1 MAFGF
6 GTRCGD
12 ARNSSAPAVY
22 RCHFLTNSINT
33 HSSALDSDVGSS
45 LIVTLPSDHES
56 IDSASSYPCTGL
68 NYDMDSLAAVD
79 APLAQLVAGLSDVIE
94 TFGKK
99 EDVNSVRY

>member
-1 MAFGF
+1 MLEIVRHRQFSGV
-6 GTRCGD
+6 TI
-12 ARNSSAPAVY
+12 
-22 RCHFLTNSINT
+22 LTNSINT
-33 HSSALDSDVGSS
+33 HSSALGSDVGSS